1 MENKERFIELLAPAG
16 SFDSMGAAF
25 KAGADAVYMGGP
37 RYGARAFADNPDEA
51 GLSRAIDYAHL
62 RGKRLYLTVNTLL
75 KNHEMGSAL
84 YEYLRPLYEQ
94 GLDAV
99 IVQDLGVFSF
109 IREAFPGLPIHGS
122 TQMTVAGPE
131 GAALLKEQGLAR
143 LVLPRELSLEEIRTV
158 YERTGLDLEV
168 FIHGALCYAYSG
180 QCLMSSLIGGRSG
193 NRGRCAQPCR
203 LPYEG
208 GSWLNMRDLCAL
220 HLLPALKEA
229 GACSLKIEGRMKS
242 PLYTAGVVSI
252 YRKYLNLLEAGD
264 PWQVNPADEKLLFA
278 LFNRGD
284 FTSGY
289 LKPDKT
295 IMINPEGKQN
305 RILLSDGEEQDIT
318 ERFLGRDPLMIEGV
332 VRLVPGEPLK
342 LSLKR
347 GDLELT
353 VEGEPVQPA
362 ESRPLTEE
370 QVLKQIGKTGDS
382 GFDFEK
388 LAVET
393 DGDSFVPVSA
403 LNALRRS
410 GLTEVEKTL
419 LKDFKRPEA
428 HSEPFLKNLPTV
440 EDKKPVLRVLV
451 DTEVQLEETLKTPQ
465 VDAVYLPA
473 DYVGPED
480 LKEAVDRVHAVG
492 KRAFYTLPFVF
503 RGKARQVFESPETL
517 QKIRESG
524 LEGVLLRSLD
534 ELAFW
539 QDWNLPGERIADAGL
554 YAWNQWAERLLANLG
569 ADRLTIPLELHEKD
583 IGPSPYP
590 REQVVYG
597 RLPLMTGAQCVQ
609 KNREDCLKAQGRPAL
624 TEPFFTELKDRTGSI
639 FPHESRCRYCL
650 SVLYNSV
657 PLYLGDMAR
666 GDADWRIQFSTEGP
680 RKTRQILD
688 LFAEAIRAGR
698 RPEGLPSGSFTRG
711 NYKRGV
717 Q

>member
-1 MENKERFIELLAPAG
+1 MENKEKLVELLAPAG
-16 SFDSMGAAF
+16 SFDSMVAAF

-37 RYGARAFADNPDEA
+37 RYGARAFAENPDEE
-51 GLSRAIDYAHL
+51 GLSRAIGYAHL
-62 RGKRLYLTVNTLL
+62 RGKKLYLTVNTLL
-75 KNHEMGSAL
+75 KNNEMGPAL

-131 GAALLKEQGLAR
+131 GAALLKEQGLTR
-143 LVLPRELSLEEIRTV
+143 LVLPRELSLEEIRRV

-208 GSWLNMRDLCAL
+208 GSWLNMRDLCAIK
-220 HLLPALKEA
+220 LLPDLKKA
-229 GACSLKIEGRMKS
+229 GARSLKIEGRMKS

-252 YRKYLNLLEAGD
+252 YRKYLDLLEDGA
-264 PWQVNPADEKLLFA
+264 PWQVDPADEKLLFA

-284 FTSGY
+284 FTCGY
-289 LKPDKT
+289 LKPDKSV
-295 IMINPEGKQN
+295 MVNPEGKQN
-305 RILLSDGEEQDIT
+305 RILLSEKEEQDIT
-318 ERFLGRDPLMIEGV
+318 ERFLGRDPVLIEGA
-332 VRLVPGEPLK
+332 VRLVPREPLA
-342 LSLKR
+342 LGLKR
-347 GDLELT
+347 GDVSLT
-353 VEGEPVQPA
+353 VEGEIVQPA
-362 ESRPLTEE
+362 EKRPLSEE
-370 QVLKQIGKTGDS
+370 QVFKQIGKS
-382 GFDFEK
+382 GESDFDFDK
-388 LAVET
+388 LTVET
-393 DGDSFVPVSA
+393 GGDSFVPVRA

-410 GLTEVEKTL
+410 GLAELEKIL
-419 LKDFKRPEA
+419 LKGFERPTA
-428 HSEPFLKNLPTV
+428 PSEPFLQALPPV
-440 EDKKPVLRVLV
+440 GDKKPVLRVLV
-451 DTEVQLEETLKTPQ
+451 GTEAQLEEILKTPQ

-480 LKEAVDRVHAVG
+480 LKGAADRVHAAG
-492 KRAFYTLPFVF
+492 KRAFYALPFVF
-503 RGKARQVFESPETL
+503 RDRARQAFERLESL
-517 QKIRESG
+517 QQIRESG
-524 LEGVLLRSLD
+524 LDGVLLRSLD

-539 QDWNLPGERIADAGL
+539 QAHDLPGERIADAGL
-554 YAWNQWAERLLANLG
+554 YAWNHWAERLLADMG
-569 ADRLTIPLELHEKD
+569 AERLTIPLELHEKD
-583 IGPSPYP
+583 IAPSSYP

-597 RLPLMTGAQCVQ
+597 RLPLMTSAQCVQ
-609 KNREDCLKAQGRPAL
+609 KNRAGCLKAQGRPAL
-624 TEPFFTELKDRTGSI
+624 AEPFFTELKDRTGSI

-666 GDADWRIQFSTEGP
+666 TDTDWRIQFSTEGP
-680 RKTRQILD
+680 RETRQILD
-688 LFAEAIRAGR
+688 LFAKAMQEGR
-698 RPEGLPSGSFTRG
+698 RPGTLPSGSYTRG